1 VVLVIG
7 LIFIILAAILACL
20 LFSSGTQ
27 ITEFVQIPTE
37 GEFAKA
43 VATVSNVYLVF
54 FIFIVIIWAGSII
67 SSRGITL
74 IKEIKLKIVE
84 GSLGEEVQII
94 KKKERLRKPRLTLK
108 LRFFKFLFSFS
119 QKFTGWGTVYDSMV
133 VRKT

>member
-1 VVLVIG
+1 MRIEKPENIVGYVVLVIG

-27 ITEFVQIPTE
+27 IPEFVPVPTE

-43 VATVSNVYLVF
+43 VATVSNICLVF
-54 FIFIVIIWAGSII
+54 FIFIVIIWTGSII

-84 GSLGEEVQII
+84 GSLG
-94 KKKERLRKPRLTLK
+94 
-108 LRFFKFLFSFS
+108 
-119 QKFTGWGTVYDSMV
+119 
-133 VRKT
+133 

>member
-1 VVLVIG
+1 MVLVIG